1 MKKRKN
7 GLRKLLHS
15 QHYSQIKL
23 TMQAKN
29 EMIRKPFVECKQ
41 KLSLN
46 QSTIQKVKTI
56 QNSKEIKDYLSNKHP
71 GTKS

>member
-1 MKKRKN
+1 
-7 GLRKLLHS
+7 
-15 QHYSQIKL
+15 
-23 TMQAKN
+23 MQAKN

-46 QSTIQKVKTI
+46 QSITWKVKTI
-56 QNSKEIKDYLSNKHP
+56 QNSKEINDHLSNKHP